1 MMRTADYY
9 AKNKNLI
16 IGSYTINGFAETIF
30 YLTIIWYIYDVT
42 NSTIATTLYSVISIT
57 SSIFLGPIVG
67 VFAERKAPKSVVQYC
82 FGIISIIGFVLA
94 LLFYLEISYL
104 LILIYVFTFI
114 HTVLTMTSGISRGR
128 LIGQIAPKENIPQL
142 SGLLTSFGS
151 VANMIGNAAAGFLLL
166 IIGYSGIIVVQ
177 AGSYL
182 LSFILI
188 LLIVVN
194 LQKQQLPTNTPVQKP
209 NFFKE
214 LVEGMKELRKN
225 RPVFKLIIIGSM
237 INVLSIGSA
246 LLVVLIQE
254 QFQAGARE
262 YGLFHAA
269 GTIATLIVGISAGK
283 LFKATRPGILFAT
296 CLFAV
301 GISILLIS
309 VTTHFWLGTVWFMI
323 IAGAEVLMMISINS
337 MLIILVEEHFR
348 ARVMSLAITISNLF
362 MPFGMLFNAF
372 IAEYFAIKYVYVIV
386 GIWALLW
393 AMVALFSKDIRS
405 LSFEEPSDAADRE
418 EPSLS

>member
-1 MMRTADYY
+1 MA
-9 AKNKNLI
+9 
-16 IGSYTINGFAETIF
+16 
-30 YLTIIWYIYDVT
+30 
-42 NSTIATTLYSVISIT
+42 
-57 SSIFLGPIVG
+57 
-67 VFAERKAPKSVVQYC
+67 
-82 FGIISIIGFVLA
+82 
-94 LLFYLEISYL
+94 
-104 LILIYVFTFI
+104 
-114 HTVLTMTSGISRGR
+114 SGISRGR

-166 IIGYSGIIVVQ
+166 IIGYSGIIILQ

-182 LSFILI
+182 LSVILI

-194 LQKQQLPTNTPVQKP
+194 LQEQQLPTNTPVQKP

-214 LVEGMKELRKN
+214 LVEGMKEFRKN

-269 GTIATLIVGISAGK
+269 GTVATLIVGVSAGK

-309 VTTHFWLGTVWFMI
+309 VTTYFWLGTVWFMI
-323 IAGAEVLMMISINS
+323 IAGAEVLMMISINT

-348 ARVMSLAITISNLF
+348 ARVMSLAISISNLF

-405 LSFEEPSDAADRE
+405 LSFEDPLEAVDNE
-418 EPSLS
+418 KPSLN